1 MDSPVAKE
9 LPGVTAA
16 LPEAEPVARLVARPL
31 VEFRWEPARHV
42 RAEAMAAQELVA
54 SVSEAPCAVPRLAR
68 AGHEMARPSE
78 ALLALT
84 REAEPEWR
92 RHWREHWFAHLRVR
106 AEQQRPRYTRRIES
120 GRRLQAP

>member
-16 LPEAEPVARLVARPL
+16 LPGAESVDRLVPRSL

-42 RAEAMAAQELVA
+42 RAEARGAQELVA

-68 AGHEMARPSE
+68 AGHEMARPSV

-92 RHWREHWFAHLRVR
+92 RHWPVHWFAHLRLR
-106 AEQQRPRYTRRIES
+106 AEQQRPHYTRHIES
-120 GRRLQAP
+120 GRRIQAP